1 MINKSKWLES
11 LPKNNLYNV
20 EIDQLDHDR
29 WVNTIPKSNTYNSIK
44 KYSFAAILFV
54 CGLIL
59 VSAIKNETRNLQKE
73 INNLQASVRVLKF
86 NLNQTILD
94 NEVLTSP
101 ENISKLAKE
110 YLNTEFTYYK
120 KSQIRKLG
128 DNSDIVSQNNIEN
141 KNLSNKIKSNIA
153 KKINKKKKEIAKLQK
168 LYSNPKEIPAEIK
181 TEVAKKIKEK
191 KIELKNI
198 YNSPKEIFTLE
209 RAQRWGV
216 IQVAKLFFGIPIVPG
231 K

>member
-110 YLNTEFTYYK
+110 HLDTDFMHYK
-120 KSQIRKLG
+120 KKQIKKF
-128 DNSDIVSQNNIEN
+128 SDEIVVKKEN
-141 KNLSNKIKSNIA
+141 KKLNDSLKSKLANKIYQKKVEIKKLQEIYNSPETIPGEVKNHIA
-153 KKINKKKKEIAKLQK
+153 KKIEK
-168 LYSNPKEIPAEIK
+168 
-181 TEVAKKIKEK
+181 K
-191 KIELKNI
+191 KIELQNI
-198 YNSPKEIFTLE
+198 YKSPKDIITLE
-209 RAQRWGV
+209 KVNRWAA
-216 IQVAKLFFGIPIVPG
+216 IQVVKVFLGMPIIPG
-231 K
+231 R

>member
-110 YLNTEFTYYK
+110 HLDTDFMHYK
-120 KSQIRKLG
+120 KIQIKKF
-128 DNSDIVSQNNIEN
+128 SDEIVVKKEN
-141 KNLSNKIKSNIA
+141 KKLNDSLKSKLANKIYQKKVEIKKLQEIYNSPETIPGEVKNHIA
-153 KKINKKKKEIAKLQK
+153 KKI
-168 LYSNPKEIPAEIK
+168 
-181 TEVAKKIKEK
+181 EK
-191 KIELKNI
+191 KTIELQNI
-198 YNSPKEIFTLE
+198 YKSPKDIITLE
-209 RAQRWGV
+209 KVNRWAA
-216 IQVAKLFFGIPIVPG
+216 IQVVKVFLGMPIIPG
-231 K
+231 R